1 MSDRV
6 ARLAE
11 LRRQR
16 DGEVKIEVEHDQLN
30 QEKAESAE
38 PSPRVTD
45 LTHTSLRKE
54 STKSEE
60 HEVQRSPEVKENQ
73 GASEDVIMDEPSQ
86 YNSDLKQDI
95 ASYLAK
101 AERNTET
108 AINRLA
114 LRKYQEAQR
123 TKS

>member
-16 DGEVKIEVEHDQLN
+16 DGEVKIEVEHDQSN

-38 PSPRVTD
+38 PSP
-45 LTHTSLRKE
+45 
-54 STKSEE
+54 SEE